1 MKTGLSPLYDIEMLI
16 KFCVFLEFCVFL
28 VSFFMYRSYLAY
40 FKDFGKIPDAKQLL
54 FVILKINFLSAP
66 RHTFKN

>member
-28 VSFFMYRSYLAY
+28 LVR
-40 FKDFGKIPDAKQLL
+40 
-54 FVILKINFLSAP
+54 FVQKSSPGLKSKTDTEKMDTDTP
-66 RHTFKN
+66 TKH